1 MFKSIFSDAPG
12 IGAKKNKTEPN
23 IYPPIKNSA
32 LSYRVLIYIV
42 LEKSQAI
49 FLKNFIFCKRF
60 CCCRSDCNSKK
71 NPGIELLSHTLMCS
85 TIVARLLIDR
95 VRDGNVSFKPAIDTG
110 KKYVIKIVV
119 ILLDLRE
126 EAKQLLTTRVEF

>member
-1 MFKSIFSDAPG
+1 M
-12 IGAKKNKTEPN
+12 KKVWK
-23 IYPPIKNSA
+23 K
-32 LSYRVLIYIV
+32 
-42 LEKSQAI
+42 
-49 FLKNFIFCKRF
+49 
-60 CCCRSDCNSKK
+60 SKK

-119 ILLDLRE
+119 LLLE
-126 EAKQLLTTRVEF
+126 LEKKQNNR

>member
-1 MFKSIFSDAPG
+1 M
-12 IGAKKNKTEPN
+12 KKVWK
-23 IYPPIKNSA
+23 K
-32 LSYRVLIYIV
+32 
-42 LEKSQAI
+42 
-49 FLKNFIFCKRF
+49 
-60 CCCRSDCNSKK
+60 SKK

-119 ILLDLRE
+119 LLLRLE
-126 EAKQLLTTRVEF
+126 KKQNNR